1 MASVVMIMKKKTKKK
16 IIPRNPFAFDAKS
29 RTSGGPMKSK
39 KIKRVKKSVESDI
52 DDYRGAD
59 KE

>member
-1 MASVVMIMKKKTKKK
+1 MKPKTKKK

-39 KIKRVKKSVESDI
+39 KSKRVKKSVESDV

-59 KE
+59 QE

>member
-1 MASVVMIMKKKTKKK
+1 MIMKKKTKKK

-39 KIKRVKKSVESDI
+39 KIKRVKKSVESDM